1 MTAFS
6 NNNYIFT
13 FQKENEQKKRIINNY
28 CVGINSQRSFIN
40 KRLKRQSVNIIS
52 SQDKYLFKK
61 LPINKE
67 KTQYLRQILIK
78 TCFQEFIPFCSFW
91 VLCKMKKDGDGN
103 KPSEKST
110 KGKKVAHYTYKVRS
124 VCYINTQKKKK

>member
-52 SQDKYLFKK
+52 SQDKYLLKK

-67 KTQYLRQILIK
+67 
-78 TCFQEFIPFCSFW
+78 
-91 VLCKMKKDGDGN
+91 
-103 KPSEKST
+103 
-110 KGKKVAHYTYKVRS
+110 
-124 VCYINTQKKKK
+124 